1 MTVRLLASVVV
12 LILPASDDPSAGTV
26 VGAHGQFE
34 VLVPSNAPHAYSA
47 VGTYALKA
55 TITDQDGTS
64 VLATDS
70 VIIGDII
77 TGEPANL
84 SVATFTNL
92 APNAVYNTSITWGDG
107 TTSTGTVSSSPGGT
121 AEITGTHTY
130 ATAGVFTVRAQLQS
144 GDGVTLSF
152 AQRNIVAVP
161 AVAQAPGA
169 IDFSA
174 LLDQLNKL
182 VQLRATVYSSAA
194 FDLPI
199 AKHLG
204 LQVDLLV
211 GGVVHKTWRFEL
223 HGYNDPTE
231 NPAFRLG
238 AGPAGP
244 GGYLNSIARAYASPA
259 FGPFLRNVAFLKNL
273 SDTTK
278 ANLGVDFPF
287 AWNISQGLAE
297 FFLAG
302 SLRNAYGIYLAPTPA
317 QGTASRLGQISPLQ
331 LLSLLLTTSDIASKT
346 STEGF
351 FLDTPGSHTTVTSAD
366 GFQLLPP
373 GQFVLH
379 PSMQTG
385 LGYDPLNRNS
395 NTFIGTILRAAG
407 LAGPVPQNLKNV
419 AVGFGSTFTDW
430 TNWDLALQNY
440 ISAQAKAAGL

>member
-1 MTVRLLASVVV
+1 MKKHLCLSAVV
-12 LILPASDDPSAGTV
+12 LLLTASYSASDGTV
-26 VGAHGQFE
+26 VGDHGQFE
-34 VLVPSNAPHAYSA
+34 VLVPANAPHAYSA
-47 VGTYALKA
+47 VGTYALK
-55 TITDQDGTS
+55 TMITDQDGTS
-64 VLATDS
+64 
-70 VIIGDII
+70 
-77 TGEPANL
+77 
-84 SVATFTNL
+84 
-92 APNAVYNTSITWGDG
+92 
-107 TTSTGTVSSSPGGT
+107 
-121 AEITGTHTY
+121 
-130 ATAGVFTVRAQLQS
+130 
-144 GDGVTLSF
+144 
-152 AQRNIVAVP
+152 
-161 AVAQAPGA
+161 
-169 IDFSA
+169 
-174 LLDQLNKL
+174 
-182 VQLRATVYSSAA
+182 SSAA

-238 AGPAGP
+238 SGPAGP
-244 GGYLNSIARAYASPA
+244 GGYLNSIAQAWASPV
-259 FGPFLRNVAFLKNL
+259 FGPLLRNTAFLKNL
-273 SDTTK
+273 SDVTK

-287 AWNISQGLAE
+287 AWNITNGLAE

-302 SLRNAYGIYLAPTPA
+302 SLRNAYGIYLAPTQA
-317 QGTASRLGQISPLQ
+317 QGMASRLGQISPLQ
-331 LLSLLLTTSDIASKT
+331 LLSLLLSTSSIVSKT

-385 LGYDPLNRNS
+385 LGYDPLSRNS
-395 NTFIGTILRAAG
+395 NSFIGSILRAGG
-407 LAGPVPQNLKNV
+407 LDNRV
-419 AVGFGSTFTDW
+419 ANQLQFVSVGFKSNFTDW